1 MRRSLECID
10 RARSLSR
17 ESRPTPALAALLEIP
32 DGFAWTARELVL
44 RDRLILLAEESAA
57 ARVSLS
63 DAEAAFQQAL
73 ELEEQNTEALLELA
87 RSGG

>member
-1 MRRSLECID
+1 
-10 RARSLSR
+10 
-17 ESRPTPALAALLEIP
+17 
-32 DGFAWTARELVL
+32 
-44 RDRLILLAEESAA
+44 
-57 ARVSLS
+57 VSLS